1 MGRRGPGT
9 PLGTHTAWGVQG
21 GTCFLGPDDEKLWEA
36 VAGLFFGPN
45 VFVPLVLTGILKHR
59 GGGGSEMG
67 QPGPTLHCYLAA
79 RAKHWGYFQVCG
91 ANSALAL
98 PAEPQRGG
106 KKKHLSMGSQENAG
120 WEEAEEAI
128 QPNLLHRSGQL
139 CPLSLSLGHQT
150 GLLPLFPT
158 CHSGSFS
165 SEKIWK
171 YFCASCT
178 GGSVC
183 SFRLVQELRK
193 RTRCLKVYKP
203 RRSLP

>member
-1 MGRRGPGT
+1 MDPALLLGCSGKALGLFPGLWGKFHPGT
-9 PLGTHTAWGVQG
+9 ARRTTKSW
-21 GTCFLGPDDEKLWEA
+21 EK
-36 VAGLFFGPN
+36 
-45 VFVPLVLTGILKHR
+45 K
-59 GGGGSEMG
+59 
-67 QPGPTLHCYLAA
+67 Y
-79 RAKHWGYFQVCG
+79 
-91 ANSALAL
+91 
-98 PAEPQRGG
+98 
-106 KKKHLSMGSQENAG
+106 LSMGSQENAG

-139 CPLSLSLGHQT
+139 SPVSLSLGHQT